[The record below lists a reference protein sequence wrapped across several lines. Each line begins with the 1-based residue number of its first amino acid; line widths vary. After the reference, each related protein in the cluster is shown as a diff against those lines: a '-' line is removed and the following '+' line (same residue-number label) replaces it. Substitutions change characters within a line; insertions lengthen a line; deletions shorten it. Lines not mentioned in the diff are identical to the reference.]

1 MQCPECGS
9 ELTGSPTM
17 CPACGAQLAG
27 EATVAKT
34 SAAGFFA
41 RHQERVLLVGGIL
54 LIVLVA
60 WLAIAT
66 GKDHPGNYVNQAL
79 DHANALT
86 AILLFVIVATLVT
99 TIVSALRGR
108 LPFIRRIP
116 GLNAIDEAVG
126 RATEMGRPILFSSGL
141 ADLGIV
147 ALQSLAVAGHI
158 TRHAAR
164 YGTRFIYPVYDP
176 QMLPIA
182 EQVLREAYAAE
193 GRPEAYRAEDVRYL
207 SSRQFAYAAGVTGIL
222 HRERPAASFLFGSFY
237 AESLILAENGQAVG
251 AIQVAGTPDLLQ
263 IPFFVVSCDYTIIGD
278 EYYAATAY
286 LSREP
291 TLLGS
296 LVGQDLGKT
305 LLLALIVTGII
316 WSIFDPNHVLLQWL
330 GGTAK

>member
-17 CPACGAQLAG
+17 CPACGAQLTSS
-27 EATVAKT
+27 ATAAQAT
-34 SAAGFFA
+34 HAGFFS
-41 RHQERVLLVGGIL
+41 RNLERVLLAVGL
-54 LIVLVA
+54 LL
-60 WLAIAT
+60 LAGVCAFVVWR
-66 GKDHPGNYVNQAL
+66 KLENPEWYANQPL
-79 DHANALT
+79 DHANWLT
-86 AILLFVIVATLVT
+86 GMLLFVIVSAVIA
-99 TIVSALRGR
+99 TIVTAQRGR

-116 GLNAIDEAVG
+116 GLNAIDDAVG

-141 ADLGIV
+141 VELGMIG
-147 ALQSLAVAGHI
+147 LQSLAVAGQI
-158 TRHAAR
+158 SRHAAR

-176 QMLPIA
+176 QMMPIA
-182 EQVLREAYAAE
+182 EEVLREAYAAE
-193 GRPEAYRAEDVRYL
+193 GRPEAYRPEDVRYL

-222 HRERPAASFLFGSFY
+222 HRERPAASFLIGYFY

-296 LVGQDLGKT
+296 LVGQDLGK
-305 LLLALIVTGII
+305 LMLLAIIVVGTI
-316 WSIFDPNHVLLQWL
+316 WAVFVPATQQVLFHWL
-330 GGTAK
+330 GGG